1 MFAYR
6 PALAVLAGVGVQAV
20 LGGITV
26 RTGLNPATVAAHF
39 LVSMLLVAAASAA
52 YLEARMPGGPR
63 QPSVPPLVRQLGWAT
78 CAVAAL
84 VLTLGTIVTG
94 SGPHSGDADQPA
106 QLNERLGQFIGMI
119 ENERMLDTDA
129 RIARGLAALFNPV
142 LYPGTLRLLQISQ
155 EELGYLAGV
164 SRQRA
169 NQALK
174 VLEDAGLV
182 RSEYGGINILDL
194 DGLRRFGD

>member
-1 MFAYR
+1 MNR
-6 PALAVLAGVGVQAV
+6 S
-20 LGGITV
+20 T
-26 RTGLNPATVAAHF
+26 F
-39 LVSMLLVAAASAA
+39 LWLLD
-52 YLEARMPGGPR
+52 
-63 QPSVPPLVRQLGWAT
+63 
-78 CAVAAL
+78 
-84 VLTLGTIVTG
+84 
-94 SGPHSGDADQPA
+94 HSIPFNRYMIA

-129 RIARGLAALFNPV
+129 RIARCLAALFNPV
-142 LYPGTLRLLQISQ
+142 LYPGTNRLLQISQ

-174 VLEDAGLV
+174 ALEDAGLV
-182 RSEYGGINILDL
+182 RSEYGGINVLDL